1 MYDEGGLDEMEI
13 VSKRVFL
20 TLPDLV
26 YEKLE
31 RWANYQGR
39 PVANLAAYIVEKAM
53 EEAEAEGK
61 IPPPP
66 KKQPPAEKG

>member
-1 MYDEGGLDEMEI
+1 LDEIEL

-20 TLPDLV
+20 TLPDSV
-26 YEKLE
+26 HDKLE

-39 PVANLAAYIVEKAM
+39 PIANLAAYIVEKVV

-66 KKQPPAEKG
+66 TKDPPAEKG

>member
-1 MYDEGGLDEMEI
+1 MYDQGDLDEVEL

-20 TLPDLV
+20 TLPDLL

-61 IPPPP
+61 LPPPA
-66 KKQPPAEKG
+66 KKKPPSEKG

>member
-1 MYDEGGLDEMEI
+1 
-13 VSKRVFL
+13 
-20 TLPDLV
+20 LV

-66 KKQPPAEKG
+66 KKEPPAEKG

>member
-1 MYDEGGLDEMEI
+1 MYDQGGLDEMEL

-61 IPPPP
+61 IPPL
-66 KKQPPAEKG
+66 KKEPPAEKG

>member
-1 MYDEGGLDEMEI
+1 MYDQGGLDEMEL

-61 IPPPP
+61 IPPSP
-66 KKQPPAEKG
+66 KKQPPAEKD